1 MIYYMS
7 TKTLVKEFTKEHSPK
22 QILDCDFISFSQR
35 VSACPYQ
42 LSYSERIFFGL
53 ERDKDDINIKLVKKH
68 ILNSFDDL
76 ELIIRMITNS
86 VVEPNKLFVLL
97 SSPKEVKT
105 RYPYFFAKAIEDIFH
120 YPIIDYKNDKHKDF
134 YYDPT
139 LVVNISAYYNAEV
152 QLHLIGLDAF
162 EKLKTKTMKKL
173 FKAVGIYE
181 KGMDR
186 EEMID
191 IYITKYSLPFKIRG
205 R

>member
-1 MIYYMS
+1 MS

-22 QILDCDFISFSQR
+22 EILDCDFISFSHR
-35 VSACPYQ
+35 VSTCPYQ
-42 LSYSERIFFGL
+42 LTYSDRIFFGL
-53 ERDKDDINIKLVKKH
+53 ETGKDDVNIKLVKKH

-76 ELIIRMITNS
+76 TLIIKMITNS
-86 VVEPNKLFVLL
+86 VVEPNKLFIIL
-97 SSPKEVKT
+97 SSPKELKT

-134 YYDPT
+134 YYNPT
-139 LVVNISAYYNAEV
+139 LVVNISAHYSAEV
-152 QLHLIGLDAF
+152 QLHSIDLDEF

-191 IYITKYSLPFKIRG
+191 IYITKYALPFQIQG
-205 R
+205 GDNYS